1 MIKRLAGPTG
11 FMVFAIFAS
20 ACGGES
26 TDPAVVDV
34 SGLYRATGQ
43 QNPSTCNP
51 PSAVGELEL
60 VLLTGEP
67 LRFEAVFRVER
78 QGERITTKGI
88 ELNGQSIEGT
98 STPAV
103 GTIDPDGDYR
113 VEAVAPLSE
122 FALLSRT
129 FFDQPSSVVTG
140 RFDLAADPVTLTS
153 TSVGSQV
160 FREGSATAQV
170 FATCTGTTTST
181 AVRTGD

>member
-1 MIKRLAGPTG
+1 MIKRLAVSIAYVVLATL
-11 FMVFAIFAS
+11 AS
-20 ACGGES
+20 ACTSES
-26 TDPAVVDV
+26 TSSGIVDV

-43 QNPSTCNP
+43 QNPSTCDP
-51 PSAVGELEL
+51 PSAVGELEP

-67 LRFEAVFRVER
+67 MAFEGVLRVEQ

-88 ELNGQSIEGT
+88 ELNGQNIEGT

-103 GTIDPDGDYR
+103 GTIDPDGNYR

-140 RFDLAADPVTLTS
+140 RFDLGADPITVTS

-170 FATCTGTTTST
+170 FATCTGTTTGT